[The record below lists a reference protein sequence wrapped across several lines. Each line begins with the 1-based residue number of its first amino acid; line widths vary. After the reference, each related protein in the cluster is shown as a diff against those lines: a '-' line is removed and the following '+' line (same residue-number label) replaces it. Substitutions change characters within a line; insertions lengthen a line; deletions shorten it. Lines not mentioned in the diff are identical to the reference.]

1 MDEIVLKKEQMNTAL
16 VAATNTQERL
26 EIATQMI
33 DSGIVPKSFTEPA
46 AVVAACE
53 MGAELGLKP
62 YVALNNIYVI
72 QGRPTLSAASMVA
85 LVQAR
90 GVAVKVTEDF
100 KAFQHGDGETGVEDV
115 RTSVTI
121 YRKLKEL
128 DMVMEYEH
136 SKTWNE
142 CDLAGWTAKDN
153 WSKYPKNMLRA
164 RTISEALR
172 LYCADIL
179 QGIYST
185 DEILDTMDATYELNE
200 DLNVEKI
207 EIVE

>member
-1 MDEIVLKKEQMNTAL
+1 MDEIVLKDSEQMNTAL
-16 VAATNTQERL
+16 VAARSTQERL
-26 EIATQMI
+26 DIATQMI

-72 QGRPTLSAASMVA
+72 QGRPTLSASSMVA

-100 KAFQHGDGETGVEDV
+100 KAITHDGGQEDV
-115 RTSVTI
+115 RTTVKI
-121 YRKLKEL
+121 FRKLKEL
-128 DMVMEYEH
+128 DMVMEYDH

-142 CDLAGWTAKDN
+142 CDLAGWTSKDN

-185 DEILDTMDATYELNE
+185 DEILDTMGNASYELNE
-200 DLNVEKI
+200 DLDVEKV
-207 EIVE
+207 EIVD

>member
-1 MDEIVLKKEQMNTAL
+1 MDKIVLKDSDQMSAAI
-16 VAATNTQERL
+16 VAARNTDERL
-26 EIATQMI
+26 TIAEQMI

-85 LVQAR
+85 LVQSR
-90 GVAVKVTEDF
+90 GVAVKITEDF
-100 KAFQHGDGETGVEDV
+100 VPISHTDGTEDV
-115 RTSVTI
+115 KTTVQI
-121 YRKLKEL
+121 FRKLKEL
-128 DMVMEYEH
+128 DMVMEYNH
-136 SKTWNE
+136 SKSWNE
-142 CDLAGWTAKDN
+142 CELAGWTAKDN

-185 DEILDTMDATYELNE
+185 DEILDTMDVTYELTE

-207 EIVE
+207 EEK

>member
-1 MDEIVLKKEQMNTAL
+1 MDKLVLKDSNQMD
-16 VAATNTQERL
+16 AAI
-26 EIATQMI
+26 IAARNAEDRIMIAQQMI
-33 DSGIVPKSFTEPA
+33 DSGIVPKSFTEPS

-85 LVQAR
+85 LVQSR
-90 GVAVKVTEDF
+90 GVAVKVLEDCKAFEHADGTED
-100 KAFQHGDGETGVEDV
+100 A
-115 RTSVTI
+115 RTTIKI
-121 YRKLKEL
+121 YRKIKEL
-128 DMVMEYEH
+128 DMVMEYDH
-136 SKTWNE
+136 SKSWAE
-142 CDLAGWTAKDN
+142 CEIAGWTEKEN

-185 DEILDTMDATYELNE
+185 DEILDTMDVSYELTE
-200 DLNVEKI
+200 DLNI
-207 EIVE
+207 ENIEENQS

>member
-1 MDEIVLKKEQMNTAL
+1 MNKNSEIVVKDQDQMNTAL
-16 VAATNTQERL
+16 VGAKTSDERL
-26 EIATQMI
+26 VVAQQMI
-33 DSGIVPKSFTEPA
+33 DSGVIPKSFQEA
-46 AVVAACE
+46 SAVVAACE

-90 GVAVKVTEDF
+90 GVAVKITEDF
-100 KAFQHGDGETGVEDV
+100 TSISHTDGTDDV
-115 RTSVTI
+115 RTSVKI
-121 YRKLKEL
+121 FRKIKEL
-128 DMVMEYEH
+128 DLVMEYDH

-142 CDLAGWTAKDN
+142 CAIAGWTEKDN

-185 DEILDTMDATYELNE
+185 DEILDTMEVTYELDE
-200 DLNVEKI
+200 EGNVEDIKQI
-207 EIVE
+207 